1 MITLKKELITH
12 AKRKPSS
19 DALEFGKIFTD
30 HMLLVSYDG
39 EKGWHNPVIKP
50 YQPIAIEPASS
61 CLHYGQLV
69 FEGMKAFRSSTGEVS
84 IFRPTYHMERLN
96 ESSNRMCIPPV
107 PQDDFLHYIK
117 QLIKVDCD
125 WVPNK
130 EGTSLYIRPFILAT
144 EPTLAVKESE
154 TFLFMTILSP
164 VGSYYKDGLKPID
177 IYVEDEYVRAVK
189 GGTGMVKTAGNY
201 AGAFKTQDKAIKNGY
216 SQVLWLDAIE
226 KKYVEEVG
234 LMNVF
239 FVLEDK
245 IITPSLD
252 GTILPGVTRNSTLT
266 ILKDKGYQI
275 EERKITIDE
284 IISYIKNGNLK
295 EMFGTGTAAVIC
307 AIGSL
312 TYKSEIHTINNRE
325 IGEVSLMI
333 YNTITGIQTGM
344 LEDRYAWNE
353 PIE

>member
-12 AKRKPSS
+12 AKRKPCC
-19 DALEFGKIFTD
+19 DALEFGKTFTD
-30 HMLLVSYDG
+30 HMLLVSYDS
-39 EKGWHNPVIKP
+39 EQGWYNPVIKP
-50 YQPIAIEPASS
+50 YQPIAIEPAAS

-69 FEGMKAFRSSTGEVS
+69 FEGMKAFRSSTGTVS
-84 IFRPTYHMERLN
+84 LFRPTYHMERLN
-96 ESSNRMCIPPV
+96 ESSNRMCIPPIPEDV
-107 PQDDFLHYIK
+107 FLSYIK
-117 QLIKVDCD
+117 QLIKIDRD
-125 WVPNK
+125 WVPEK
-130 EGTSLYIRPFILAT
+130 EGTSLYVRPFILAT

-201 AGAFKTQDKAIKNGY
+201 AGAFKTQDKATKNGFA
-216 SQVLWLDAIE
+216 QVLWLDAIE
-226 KKYVEEVG
+226 KKYIEEVG

-239 FVLEDK
+239 FVLQDK

-266 ILKDKGYQI
+266 ILKDKGYQV

-284 IISYIKNGNLK
+284 IIGYLKDGSLK
-295 EMFGTGTAAVIC
+295 EIFGTGTAAVIC
-307 AIGSL
+307 AIGSI
-312 TYKSEIHTINNRE
+312 TYKEETYIIHGRE
-325 IGEVSLMI
+325 IGEISLMI
-333 YNTITGIQTGM
+333 YNTITGIQTGL
-344 LEDRYAWNE
+344 LEDCYGWNE
-353 PIE
+353 PIV